1 MEGMG
6 KKINAYRILVWKSEK
21 NTTSMKFQACL
32 DKKIILKSYIF

>member
-1 MEGMG
+1 VEGIG

-21 NTTSMKFQACL
+21 NTTSLKSQDCL